1 MTADTPDAR
10 SAGSAFT
17 WLGAALF
24 AAALGWF
31 VYSYFVRF
39 PALVPSGGTAEPLAW
54 NLALFTAFAAHHSLF
69 ARDAVRV
76 RIERAFAGRER
87 SVFVWVASVLF
98 VAVCGAWRPV
108 PGTVWTVEG
117 VAGWSLYAVRLA
129 GIVLTL
135 RAAAILDVWE
145 LAGTRPPRHAPGAIG
160 GDATFTRRGPYGWVR
175 HPIYSGWFLVVFAV
189 PVMTATQFAFAAV
202 SSAYLVIGMVFEERS
217 LLRAAPR
224 AYEEYR
230 RQVRWKIVPGIY

>member
-1 MTADTPDAR
+1 MTSNAPDAR
-10 SAGSAFT
+10 TAGSAFA

-39 PALVPSGGTAEPLAW
+39 PALVPSGGTAEPLVW

-98 VAVCGAWRPV
+98 MRSAARGAPCREPSGPSREWR
-108 PGTVWTVEG
+108 VE
-117 VAGWSLYAVRLA
+117 SVRRASRRYRAHLA
-129 GIVLTL
+129 RRRHPRRVGNWQARGRL
-135 RAAAILDVWE
+135 
-145 LAGTRPPRHAPGAIG
+145 RHAPGAIG
-160 GDATFTRRGPYGWVR
+160 GDATFTRRA
-175 HPIYSGWFLVVFAV
+175 H
-189 PVMTATQFAFAAV
+189 TAGSAIRSTPAGF
-202 SSAYLVIGMVFEERS
+202 SSCSPGRS
-217 LLRAAPR
+217 
-224 AYEEYR
+224 
-230 RQVRWKIVPGIY
+230 